1 MCLVE
6 VWCLR
11 VQAEVVPT
19 YQQIQVVCTCGGAAA
34 QQPSTEEVVTL
45 PGHDRVWEKTERFW
59 VVGSSRSCSPASRSA
74 CCRSL
79 ELPAVA
85 GWSAIRLPAQQYR
98 LGYLLGRGGP
108 AAFHLGGGDLAG
120 AQPRSV

>member
-45 PGHDRVWEKTERFW
+45 PGHNRGFGGEIGCVVVWATVW
-59 VVGSSRSCSPASRSA
+59 
-74 CCRSL
+74 
-79 ELPAVA
+79 LPAYSLCVLA
-85 GWSAIRLPAQQYR
+85 KTNSVSITVSIQQMR
-98 LGYLLGRGGP
+98 
-108 AAFHLGGGDLAG
+108 
-120 AQPRSV
+120 VK